1 MPCQV
6 WLPYYIPPTVFPSHK
21 KPNLQKLF
29 SIPKSKHITLHP
41 LCPATSTEPP
51 PHPTC
56 GEHDGEVLGLG
67 FFFFFTRFPFLF
79 SLLEFIQAYHTS
91 SPLPSHADWAPT
103 SSNSQ
108 RTRRRSFG
116 LGFFFFSF
124 LFSFSLGFH
133 SFFFSSQVRRDCH
146 RCRCWCC
153 CCCCCGCGGFQ
164 SF

>member
-67 FFFFFTRFPFLF
+67 FFFFFSLGFHSYFLFSSSSKHITLHPLCPATPTEPPPHPTCGKHDGEVLGLGSFFFTRFPFL
-79 SLLEFIQAYHTS
+79 
-91 SPLPSHADWAPT
+91 
-103 SSNSQ
+103 
-108 RTRRRSFG
+108 
-116 LGFFFFSF
+116 
-124 LFSFSLGFH
+124 
-133 SFFFSSQVRRDCH
+133 FFSSQVRRGCH
-146 RCRCWCC
+146 RCRC
-153 CCCCCGCGGFQ
+153 
-164 SF
+164 